1 MKFTCTTRI
10 IMVALID
17 YIHVSCDNTD
27 TPVSDVGGW
36 GAPRSLP
43 EIIVLSR
50 CLLLLLQQAC

>member
-1 MKFTCTTRI
+1 ML
-10 IMVALID
+10 VALID
-17 YIHVSCDNTD
+17 YIRVSCDNTD
-27 TPVSDVGGW
+27 TPVSDLCVCVG